1 MQWVVVIALIGL
13 FLSALVIH
21 FSITDG
27 KMSVSDW
34 IILKINHTYFR
45 YKLSRHRYINERD
58 FPKLTFPLPLA
69 NDSVQLFAFASAV
82 NRYMTMLLVCPI
94 PHLPLPL
101 SYQTTYYT
109 SHLCLSMETALL
121 SGWKYQLI
129 GPTLAKHF
137 SEKLHRGT
145 SYLEKMAVLQVALA
159 ASFDRR
165 NDNECFAGHGGRIVC
180 RFRGR
185 VGRCIRRGL
194 PRRRQVRC
202 LPPSFPPCP
211 RLTRRYSDRDFL
223 PRYRKLLAQRGVQG
237 AAEGNLTVFN
247 AEQKCSPYKNL
258 GDSLSSSPSP
268 SPSPRGSV

>member
-1 MQWVVVIALIGL
+1 
-13 FLSALVIH
+13 
-21 FSITDG
+21 
-27 KMSVSDW
+27 
-34 IILKINHTYFR
+34 
-45 YKLSRHRYINERD
+45 
-58 FPKLTFPLPLA
+58 
-69 NDSVQLFAFASAV
+69 
-82 NRYMTMLLVCPI
+82 MLLVCPI
-94 PHLPLPL
+94 PLPLPL

-109 SHLCLSMETALL
+109 SLLCLSMETALL

-268 SPSPRGSV
+268 SPSPRLCLTLTLTLTVCCRKHLPLRTHVCMYAWLRCDMTANCSFCC